1 MTRLLLGAALL
12 ATAACAR
19 EPRVREYDEVVIK
32 PSPVEAAFDGSGPLG
47 GAAPLVWQ
55 TPPAWQELPG
65 DGIRL
70 AAFRLEQGGDRES
83 TLVETA
89 VVETTVVMLGGAAG
103 GVEANVARWLGQL
116 GLRLAGDEL
125 AQFLAAGEPVATR
138 GGLRLTVYDF
148 TALTAPDGDS
158 MMVAVGP
165 ALDQTLFV
173 KMSGNGAAV
182 AAARSDFLRLV
193 GSLELAAARTS

>member
-12 ATAACAR
+12 AAAACAR

-47 GAAPLVWQ
+47 GAAPLAWQ

-70 AAFRLEQGGDRES
+70 AAFRLEQGGDRE
-83 TLVETA
+83 TTP
-89 VVETTVVMLGGAAG
+89 VETTVVMLGGAAG
-103 GVEANVARWLGQL
+103 GVEANVARWLEQL

>member
-47 GAAPLVWQ
+47 GAAPLAWQ
-55 TPPAWQELPG
+55 TPPTWQELPG

-83 TLVETA
+83 TLVET
-89 VVETTVVMLGGAAG
+89 TVVMLGGAAG
-103 GVEANVARWLGQL
+103 GVEANVARWLEQL

>member
-1 MTRLLLGAALL
+1 MTRVLLGATLL
-12 ATAACAR
+12 AVAACSR
-19 EPRVREYDEVVIK
+19 EPRVREYDEVVVK
-32 PSPVEAAFDGSGPLG
+32 PSPVEAAFDGSGPGGG
-47 GAAPLVWQ
+47 GAPLAWQ

-70 AAFRLEQGGDRES
+70 AAFRLDQGGQR
-83 TLVETA
+83 
-89 VVETTVVMLGGAAG
+89 VETTVVMLGGAAG
-103 GVEANVARWLGQL
+103 GVEANVARWLDQL

-148 TALTAPDGDS
+148 TALTAPEGDS
-158 MMVAVGP
+158 MLVAVGP

-173 KMSGNGAAV
+173 KMAGDGAVV

-193 GSLELAAARTS
+193 GSLELAAASTS

>member
-47 GAAPLVWQ
+47 GAAPLAWQ
-55 TPPAWQELPG
+55 APPAWQELPG

-83 TLVETA
+83 TL
-89 VVETTVVMLGGAAG
+89 VETTVVMLGGAAG

>member
-12 ATAACAR
+12 AAAACAR

-47 GAAPLVWQ
+47 GAAPLAWQ

-70 AAFRLEQGGDRES
+70 AAFRLEQGGDRET
-83 TLVETA
+83 TL
-89 VVETTVVMLGGAAG
+89 VETTVVMLGGAAG
-103 GVEANVARWLGQL
+103 GVEANVARWLEQL

>member
-1 MTRLLLGAALL
+1 MTRVLLGAALL
-12 ATAACAR
+12 AVAACSR

-32 PSPVEAAFDGSGPLG
+32 PSPVEAAFDGSGPGGG
-47 GAAPLVWQ
+47 GAPLAWQ

-70 AAFRLEQGGDRES
+70 AAFRLEQGGRR
-83 TLVETA
+83 
-89 VVETTVVMLGGAAG
+89 VETTVVMLGGAAG
-103 GVEANVARWLGQL
+103 GVEANVARWLDQL

-148 TALTAPDGDS
+148 TALTAPEGDS
-158 MMVAVGP
+158 MLVAVGP

-173 KMSGNGAAV
+173 KMAGDGAVV

-193 GSLELAAARTS
+193 GSLELAAASTS

>member
-47 GAAPLVWQ
+47 GAAPLAWQ

-83 TLVETA
+83 TLVET
-89 VVETTVVMLGGAAG
+89 TVVMLGGAAG
-103 GVEANVARWLGQL
+103 GVEANVARWLEQL

>member
-1 MTRLLLGAALL
+1 MTRVLLGAALL
-12 ATAACAR
+12 AVAACSR

-32 PSPVEAAFDGSGPLG
+32 PSPVEAAFDGSGPGG
-47 GAAPLVWQ
+47 GAPLAWQ

-70 AAFRLEQGGDRES
+70 AAFRLEQGGRR
-83 TLVETA
+83 
-89 VVETTVVMLGGAAG
+89 VETTVVMLGGAAG
-103 GVEANVARWLGQL
+103 GVEANVARWLDQL

-148 TALTAPDGDS
+148 TALTAPEGDS
-158 MMVAVGP
+158 MLVAVGP

-173 KMSGNGAAV
+173 KMAGDGAVV
-182 AAARSDFLRLV
+182 AAARNDFLRLV
-193 GSLELAAARTS
+193 GSLELAAASTS

>member
-1 MTRLLLGAALL
+1 MTRVLLGAVLL
-12 ATAACAR
+12 AAAACAR

-47 GAAPLVWQ
+47 GAAPLAWQ

-70 AAFRLEQGGDRES
+70 AAFRLEQGGDRE
-83 TLVETA
+83 TA

-103 GVEANVARWLGQL
+103 GVEANVARWLEQL

>member
-47 GAAPLVWQ
+47 GAAPLAWQ

-70 AAFRLEQGGDRES
+70 AAFRLEPGGDRET
-83 TLVETA
+83 TL
-89 VVETTVVMLGGAAG
+89 VETTVVMLGGAAG

>member
-1 MTRLLLGAALL
+1 MTRVLLGAALL
-12 ATAACAR
+12 AVAACSR

-32 PSPVEAAFDGSGPLG
+32 PSPVEAAFDGSGPGGG
-47 GAAPLVWQ
+47 GAPLAWQ

-70 AAFRLEQGGDRES
+70 AAFRLDQGGQR
-83 TLVETA
+83 
-89 VVETTVVMLGGAAG
+89 VETTVVMLGGAAG
-103 GVEANVARWLGQL
+103 GVEANVARWLDHL

-148 TALTAPDGDS
+148 TALTAPEGDS
-158 MMVAVGP
+158 MLVAVGP

-173 KMSGNGAAV
+173 KMAGDGAVV

-193 GSLELAAARTS
+193 GSLELAAASTS

>member
-47 GAAPLVWQ
+47 GAAPLAWQ

-83 TLVETA
+83 TP
-89 VVETTVVMLGGAAG
+89 VETTVVMLGGAAG
-103 GVEANVARWLGQL
+103 GVEANVARWLEQL

>member
-12 ATAACAR
+12 AAAACAR

-47 GAAPLVWQ
+47 GAAPLAWQ
-55 TPPAWQELPG
+55 APPAWQELPG

-70 AAFRLEQGGDRES
+70 AAFRLEQGGDRE
-83 TLVETA
+83 TTP
-89 VVETTVVMLGGAAG
+89 VETTVVMLGGAAG
-103 GVEANVARWLGQL
+103 GVEANVARWLEQL

>member
-47 GAAPLVWQ
+47 GAAPLAWQ

-70 AAFRLEQGGDRES
+70 AAFRLEQGGDRET
-83 TLVETA
+83 TL
-89 VVETTVVMLGGAAG
+89 VETTVVMLGGAAG

>member
-47 GAAPLVWQ
+47 GAAPLAWQ

-70 AAFRLEQGGDRES
+70 AAFRLEQGGDRE
-83 TLVETA
+83 TTP
-89 VVETTVVMLGGAAG
+89 VETTVVMLGGAAG

>member
-1 MTRLLLGAALL
+1 MTRVLLGAALL
-12 ATAACAR
+12 AAAACAR

-32 PSPVEAAFDGSGPLG
+32 PSPVEAAFDGSGPFG
-47 GAAPLVWQ
+47 GGVAPLAWQ

-70 AAFRLEQGGDRES
+70 AAFRLEQGGDRE
-83 TLVETA
+83 TT

-103 GVEANVARWLGQL
+103 GVEANVARWLDQL

>member
-32 PSPVEAAFDGSGPLG
+32 PSPVEAAFDGSGPLV
-47 GAAPLVWQ
+47 GAAPLAWQ

-70 AAFRLEQGGDRES
+70 AAFRLEQGGDRE
-83 TLVETA
+83 TTP
-89 VVETTVVMLGGAAG
+89 VETTVVMLGGAAG
-103 GVEANVARWLGQL
+103 GAEANVARWLEQL

-148 TALTAPDGDS
+148 TALTAPEGDS